1 MKSFSCLI
9 SETYSELT
17 NLRNCPADFACKMR
31 NLRAQYREDK
41 IFLRNGAAPIL
52 TREGV
57 AGLDSAI
64 EFLQDL
70 DSCRPLQF
78 SQGLTRAAQLLCDDI
93 GPIGIANHLDSQGRT
108 SRDRARLFGEF
119 SPGIGEVLNFGS
131 VSGFEVVC
139 SMIIDDGI
147 PTRPH
152 RKLLLSDTFIQIGIG
167 AAPHKEFGVVI
178 CCVLAQEFKEFN
190 SNSEH
195 KIDSIEEFLCC
206 EGEFKIENKEIPQW
220 VDSAVK
226 VTCVVKIDPK
236 RRRIR
241 RRSYWELNDGQ
252 TQITEEISSLNQSMN

>member
-9 SETYSELT
+9 TEIYSELS
-17 NLRNCPADFACKMR
+17 NLRTCPAEFASKMR
-31 NLRAQYREDK
+31 NLRAQYRDDK

-70 DSCRPLQF
+70 ESGQSLQF
-78 SQGLTRAAQLLCDDI
+78 SKGLTRAAQLLCDDI

-108 SRDRARLFGEF
+108 SRDRVRLFGEF
-119 SPGIGEVLNFGS
+119 SPGLGEVLNFGS

-147 PTRPH
+147 TTRPH
-152 RKLLLSDTFIQIGIG
+152 RKLLLSDTFKQIGIG

-178 CCVLAQEFKEFN
+178 CCVLAQQFKEFN
-190 SNSEH
+190 SSSE
-195 KIDSIEEFLCC
+195 KIIENIEEHFCC
-206 EGEFKIENKEIPQW
+206 EGEFKIENNEIPKW

-226 VTCVVKIDPK
+226 VTCVVKMDPK
-236 RRRIR
+236 KRKIR